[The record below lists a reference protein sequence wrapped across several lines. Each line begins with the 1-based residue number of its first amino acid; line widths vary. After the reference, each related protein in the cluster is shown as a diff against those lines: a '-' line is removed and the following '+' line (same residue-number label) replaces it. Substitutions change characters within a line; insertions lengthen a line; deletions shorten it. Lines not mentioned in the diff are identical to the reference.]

1 MKKKYPN
8 KQLLV
13 YNFSNFTIFNS
24 SLNQIFKK
32 TTKVAFEQIKSYFN
46 TQDFTKNRK

>member
-13 YNFSNFTIFNS
+13 YNFSNFTCFTSN
-24 SLNQIFKK
+24 LNHVFKK
-32 TTKVAFEQIKSYFN
+32 
-46 TQDFTKNRK
+46 